1 MYYILDSKGGFR
13 YSDATNKNYSDWTLT
28 PVPQPCWSPRF
39 SGIRDD
45 TTGEWSG
52 VWVQEVEPVPT
63 AEEMCFRIDAYADEM
78 RRLVAVDPLRA
89 VEYERTAAEAQ
100 AFKDAGYPEDAVP
113 RTVAAW
119 AIMGRTAEEAADG
132 ILTEAAKYAEVL
144 YLVRERRLE
153 AKELIRRK
161 LAAGEIDEA
170 RQVVDDAIK
179 AIQTAVSGSRS
190 SEDL

>member
-1 MYYILDSKGGFR
+1 
-13 YSDATNKNYSDWTLT
+13 
-28 PVPQPCWSPRF
+28 
-39 SGIRDD
+39 
-45 TTGEWSG
+45 
-52 VWVQEVEPVPT
+52 PT

-144 YLVRERRLE
+144 YL
-153 AKELIRRK
+153 
-161 LAAGEIDEA
+161 
-170 RQVVDDAIK
+170 
-179 AIQTAVSGSRS
+179 
-190 SEDL
+190 

>member
-1 MYYILDSKGGFR
+1 
-13 YSDATNKNYSDWTLT
+13 
-28 PVPQPCWSPRF
+28 
-39 SGIRDD
+39 
-45 TTGEWSG
+45 
-52 VWVQEVEPVPT
+52 
-63 AEEMCFRIDAYADEM
+63 MCFRIDAYADEM